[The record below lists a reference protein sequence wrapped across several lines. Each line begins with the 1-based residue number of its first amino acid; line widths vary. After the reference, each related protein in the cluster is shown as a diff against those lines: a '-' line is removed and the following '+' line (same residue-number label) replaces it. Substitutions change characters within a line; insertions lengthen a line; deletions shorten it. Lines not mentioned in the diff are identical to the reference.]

1 MNKKGLKVKSQKR
14 IIAALVAIL
23 LMLSII
29 PNYSDNN
36 KVYAAGSG
44 KTLNVNWSNIAAV
57 GNQQQGSEACW
68 CFALAYARTMLDGK
82 VHSWAEYDEY
92 GGSNQYNCA
101 ANIYKADFSRHVV
114 YSSNEVYKGL
124 YDSINN
130 NRPVIVNVSGYRTSD
145 HFVCVVGYEN
155 VSNPNQLTASNFLII
170 DSCWFCSKSCAENM
184 ASAGYSALYDGGY
197 HYYTP
202 NSGSVNSTAKAISRV
217 PLNLGTDFNAV
228 IRSSSTKKV
237 LTASKSTQQQVF
249 MDTYNSKDLQKSL
262 WNFKRNSDGS
272 YTIKSL
278 YNNEYLDVKAGST
291 NNGTIIWTYPV
302 NNGSPAQ
309 KWFITR
315 SSSGSLCLRPGF
327 DNADS
332 ALDLGGGSLNSG
344 AYLVHLW
351 DFSANG
357 TNTNQQF
364 LIEKESN
371 LGINNSDFPSISYQV
386 HIEGDGWL
394 NTVSDG
400 ALAGTQGQSKRIEA
414 IIIDLTSNGAS
425 MVQYRSHV
433 EDDGWQTWKNSGQ
446 TSGTVGQAKRLEAIE
461 IKLNEAF
468 ALKYDI
474 YYRTYVEG
482 IGWQEWKKNGE
493 TSGTTGQAKRIE
505 SIEIKLSK
513 KEKQL
518 TNIAVTT
525 HPFKTEYIKGEE
537 INLNGMIVNASFD
550 DGSNETVSDY
560 NITYSDLDSENAFI
574 TISYKG
580 KTTTQALTVHT
591 PSNSF
596 EIETPATCT
605 ASGTQVIKCKNC
617 GKVLERE
624 DIPATGHSWNN
635 GIVTVNPTETTT
647 GIKTYTCENCG
658 KTKTEEIPCL
668 TSVSNND
675 TYKEDI
681 YTDNTKP
688 SEPEKTSIAPSTQ
701 FAEYNG
707 YIFYTD
713 DNGEIRCNAP
723 DGTPIINDFKCDGT
737 YTYYFQ
743 ADGTAMRSRLTYH
756 PDGEHIIYFDENGH
770 EVFSDFA
777 NVKKTITGDSVNDY
791 CFFDVYGYMY
801 VDVLTY
807 DKTGT
812 FLYYANPCGVIEAG
826 CFVQFSATV
835 KWADGTPCE
844 GIAGNYGYIKSDC
857 TLLTNTKITDWAGR
871 ICYIQANGVIVY

>member
-92 GGSNQYNCA
+92 GGSSQYNCA

-114 YSSNEVYKGL
+114 YSANEVYKGL

-155 VSNPNQLTASNFLII
+155 VSNPNQLSASNFLII
-170 DSCWFCSKSCAENM
+170 DSCWFCSKSNAENM

-202 NSGSVNSTAKAISRV
+202 NSGSVSSTASDRTPVGYLDTVTCNSEGTITVTGWAYDPDKVTESIDVHIYIGGEPGSANAEGYAIKANRSRKDV
-217 PLNLGTDFNAV
+217 DNAFHV
-228 IRSSSTKKV
+228 GEFHGFSATLPVKKSGSQKVYAYGIDVTKFGNNQKLSDSGKTVNITADKKAPSIKNIKIDNITADSFQVSCDVSDNAGIAKVQFPVWTEQSGQDDIIWHNATLKDGHASFTVKRSDHK
-237 LTASKSTQQQVF
+237 
-249 MDTYNSKDLQKSL
+249 
-262 WNFKRNSDGS
+262 
-272 YTIKSL
+272 
-278 YNNEYLDVKAGST
+278 NEYGTYITHIYAWDVAG
-291 NNGTIIWTYPV
+291 NC
-302 NNGSPAQ
+302 
-309 KWFITR
+309 
-315 SSSGSLCLRPGF
+315 SSV
-327 DNADS
+327 A
-332 ALDLGGGSLNSG
+332 
-344 AYLVHLW
+344 
-351 DFSANG
+351 AN
-357 TNTNQQF
+357 
-364 LIEKESN
+364 K
-371 LGINNSDFPSISYQV
+371 
-386 HIEGDGWL
+386 
-394 NTVSDG
+394 
-400 ALAGTQGQSKRIEA
+400 
-414 IIIDLTSNGAS
+414 
-425 MVQYRSHV
+425 
-433 EDDGWQTWKNSGQ
+433 
-446 TSGTVGQAKRLEAIE
+446 
-461 IKLNEAF
+461 
-468 ALKYDI
+468 
-474 YYRTYVEG
+474 
-482 IGWQEWKKNGE
+482 
-493 TSGTTGQAKRIE
+493 TT
-505 SIEIKLSK
+505 LSK
-513 KEKQL
+513 EPVLQSITITKAP
-518 TNIAVTT
+518 N
-525 HPFKTEYIKGEE
+525 KTEYIKGEQLDLTGMTVTANYTDKTTKNVTDYTVKGFE
-537 INLNGMIVNASFD
+537 NG
-550 DGSNETVSDY
+550 NERTA
-560 NITYSDLDSENAFI
+560 L
-574 TISYKG
+574 TISYGG
-580 KTTTQALTVHT
+580 KSATQYITIHT
-591 PSNSF
+591 PSANF

-605 ASGTQVIKCKNC
+605 ASGTKVIKCKDC
-617 GKVLERE
+617 EKILECE
-624 DIPATGHSWNN
+624 SIPVTGHSWNN
-635 GIVTVNPTETTT
+635 GIITANPTENTT
-647 GIKTYTCENCG
+647 GTKTYTCESCG
-658 KTKTEEIPCL
+658 ETKTEEIPCL
-668 TSVSNND
+668 PSVSNND
-675 TYKEDI
+675 TSKEDI
-681 YTDNTKP
+681 YTDN
-688 SEPEKTSIAPSTQ
+688 SEPAKPEKTSIAPSTQ

-723 DGTPIINDFKCDGT
+723 DGNPVINDFKCDGT